1 MNTICNFRVPDYL
14 LVDER
19 TVKPLLIKGLHKMN
33 ERGITTTHYT
43 GVADYIREETHN
55 TDNKEFREEAR
66 LLADYL
72 EEDLKDIVP
81 EGHLVAVTIT
91 KYAIDLHLF
100 NKTLSVPNHGIV
112 PFLKSLSAGAHR
124 VTFRGKHAALVKFVK
139 ESGVKCFVMSH
150 HDAYILNIIAETRA
164 DVAET
169 KADAETTATTETVPK
184 ASQSTDK
191 ETRPTYASVATPQK
205 PTCATVATP
214 HKPTRVVAPDAPQ
227 KASKEEEY
235 PPLTPVA
242 LPQSWTDTVE
252 DIKAPSVGVS
262 DTITTSSGGVKD
274 TITTSSGAVKA
285 GAGEATKMPSMG
297 KFKIIAYLC
306 NSVGELEPIWGTS
319 VVGLSGFTTMGR
331 HLSEQGVMVPVVSP
345 PLPPV

>member
-1 MNTICNFRVPDYL
+1 MITICNFRVPDYL

-164 DVAET
+164 DDAET
-169 KADAETTATTETVPK
+169 KADAETTATTETEPK
-184 ASQSTDK
+184 ASEQMQPAPQTWAKRLATSVAT
-191 ETRPTYASVATPQK
+191 SVATPQK
-205 PTCATVATP
+205 PT
-214 HKPTRVVAPDAPQ
+214 REVAPDAPQ
-227 KASKEEEY
+227 KASKEEY

-242 LPQSWTDTVE
+242 LPQSWADTVE
-252 DIKAPSVGVS
+252 EIKAPSVGVS
-262 DTITTSSGGVKD
+262 DTITTSSGG
-274 TITTSSGAVKA
+274 VKA